1 MESKI
6 EGTSIRLLDELYEIE
21 KKCFKEEAFPKQQ
34 IAHLLEDYNSVS
46 LIARVNSEI
55 AGFIIA
61 QINVER
67 KLSFGHILTIDVL
80 PIHQRKGIA
89 KQLLK
94 EIEKILKEKGALE
107 CRLEVREDNA
117 AASSLYQKLGYQKIA
132 KLEHYYGD
140 AHGLYLKKFLQEK
153 AFDNSVCSTSC

>member
-1 MESKI
+1 METKI
-6 EGTSIRLLDELYEIE
+6 EGTSIRLLNELYEIE
-21 KKCFKEEAFPKQQ
+21 KKCFKKEAFPKQQ
-34 IAHLLEDYNSVS
+34 IAHLLEDYNSIS

-61 QINVER
+61 RINIER

-89 KQLLK
+89 EQLLK
-94 EIEKILKEKGALE
+94 KIEEILKEKGALE

-132 KLEHYYGD
+132 KLAHYYGD
-140 AHGLYLKKFLQEK
+140 AHGLYLKKILARE
-153 AFDNSVCSTSC
+153 SV